1 MEKHIIRFMK
11 KLNSIFVLLVITL
24 ISCSDEEAK
33 SSDLQVDSDPVK
45 LELVAM
51 SGQMQG
57 SETTGEEMAWQE
69 YFILKE
75 DMKFEKVQERDGKE
89 TRSKGTF
96 EIEMINGDKYLR
108 FTHDTKNSTF
118 GNCTGDKVE
127 LLRYTSSNEL
137 TGSWSACDGPGLAYA
152 FN

>member
-1 MEKHIIRFMK
+1 MK
-11 KLNSIFVLLVITL
+11 RLCPFIVLLL
-24 ISCSDEEAK
+24 IILLSCSDEDAK
-33 SSDLQVDSDPVK
+33 SSDLQVKSEPVK

-51 SGQMQG
+51 SGQIRG
-57 SETTGEEMAWQE
+57 SETTGEKMAWQE

-75 DMKFEKVQERDGKE
+75 DMKFEKVQHRDGEE
-89 TRSKGTF
+89 TRSEGTF
-96 EIEMINGDKYLR
+96 EIKMINGDKHLR
-108 FTHDTKNSTF
+108 FTHNTKNSTY
-118 GNCTGDKVE
+118 GNCTGDTVE